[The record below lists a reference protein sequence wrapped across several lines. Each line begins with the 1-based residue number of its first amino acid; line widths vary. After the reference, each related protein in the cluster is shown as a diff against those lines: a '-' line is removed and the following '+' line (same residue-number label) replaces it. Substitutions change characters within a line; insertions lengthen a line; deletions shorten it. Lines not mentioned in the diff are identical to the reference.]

1 MANQNQEGQNPKN
14 KMTAKRIAAILG
26 IVLLFG
32 LYIVT
37 LIVAIVDRGSSGKL
51 FMACLIATVAVPLL
65 LWIYIWMYGVMT
77 NKHTIAS
84 FDIRK
89 PEDIAAQ
96 VSLEE
101 TMAEEAK
108 EPAEDDADGVSED
121 GQSETEGD
129 DANA

>member
-84 FDIRK
+84 FDVRK

-101 TMAEEAK
+101 MMAEEAK
-108 EPAEDDADGVSED
+108 EPAEAGAED
-121 GQSETEGD
+121 GQEEAERD

>member
-84 FDIRK
+84 FDVRK
-89 PEDIAAQ
+89 SKDVAAQ

-101 TMAEEAK
+101 AMAEEAK

-121 GQSETEGD
+121 GQNEAEGD

>member
-84 FDIRK
+84 FDVRK
-89 PEDIAAQ
+89 PGDIAAQ

-121 GQSETEGD
+121 GQSEAEGD

>member
-84 FDIRK
+84 FDVRK

-101 TMAEEAK
+101 AMVKEAK

-121 GQSETEGD
+121 GQNEAEGD

>member
-101 TMAEEAK
+101 AMAKEAK

-121 GQSETEGD
+121 GQSEAEGD

>member
-101 TMAEEAK
+101 AMAKEAK
-108 EPAEDDADGVSED
+108 EPVEDDADGVSED
-121 GQSETEGD
+121 GQSEAEGD

>member
-84 FDIRK
+84 FDVRK

-101 TMAEEAK
+101 AMAKEAK
-108 EPAEDDADGVSED
+108 EPAEDDADSVSED
-121 GQSETEGD
+121 GQNEAEGD

>member
-89 PEDIAAQ
+89 SKDVAAQ

-101 TMAEEAK
+101 MMAEEAK

-121 GQSETEGD
+121 GQSEAEGD

>member
-1 MANQNQEGQNPKN
+1 M
-14 KMTAKRIAAILG
+14 L
-26 IVLLFG
+26 G

-51 FMACLIATVAVPLL
+51 FMACLIATVVVPLL

-101 TMAEEAK
+101 AMAK
-108 EPAEDDADGVSED
+108 ETEDTVGDDADDVSED
-121 GQSETEGD
+121 GQSEAEGD
-129 DANA
+129 DADA

>member
-84 FDIRK
+84 FDVRK

-101 TMAEEAK
+101 AMAKEAK

-121 GQSETEGD
+121 GQSEAEGD

>member
-1 MANQNQEGQNPKN
+1 MANQNQDQNPKN

-51 FMACLIATVAVPLL
+51 FMACLIATVVVPLL

-101 TMAEEAK
+101 AMAEET
-108 EPAEDDADGVSED
+108 EDTVGDDADEVSED
-121 GQSETEGD
+121 GQSEAEGD
-129 DANA
+129 DADA

>member
-101 TMAEEAK
+101 AMAKEAK
-108 EPAEDDADGVSED
+108 EPAEDDADGVLED
-121 GQSETEGD
+121 GQNEAEGD

>member
-84 FDIRK
+84 FDVRK

-101 TMAEEAK
+101 AMVKEAK

>member
-32 LYIVT
+32 LYVVT

-101 TMAEEAK
+101 AMVKEAK

-121 GQSETEGD
+121 GQSEAEVD

>member
-37 LIVAIVDRGSSGKL
+37 LIVAIVDRGSSEKL

-101 TMAEEAK
+101 AMAKEAK
-108 EPAEDDADGVSED
+108 ETAEDDADGVSED
-121 GQSETEGD
+121 GQNEAEGD

>member
-96 VSLEE
+96 VSFEE
-101 TMAEEAK
+101 AMVKEAK
-108 EPAEDDADGVSED
+108 EPAEDDAYGVSED
-121 GQSETEGD
+121 GQSEAEGD